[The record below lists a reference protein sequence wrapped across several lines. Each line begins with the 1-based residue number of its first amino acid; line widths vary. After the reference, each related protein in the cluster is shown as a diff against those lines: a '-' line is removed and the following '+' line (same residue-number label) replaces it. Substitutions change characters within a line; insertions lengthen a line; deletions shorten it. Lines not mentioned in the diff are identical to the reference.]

1 MRLTMDP
8 LNALLNEPPGSYS
21 LTPYGNTY
29 AVILTGDAAFRERAY
44 NLFVSRGGE
53 AKRITHQETPLPTL
67 HTTDRANVVWF
78 CLPATRVKLA
88 LRLFAY
94 AVLWHANARDVI
106 DAEGDY
112 LDTVCDTEA
121 ALWDQTEQM
130 AIDFIVTH
138 MPPNYAAIP
147 ADEWANERLI
157 EHALGV
163 IGDDWD

>member
-1 MRLTMDP
+1 MSTDP
-8 LNALLNEPPGSYS
+8 LRALLTEPPGSYS
-21 LTPYGNTY
+21 LTAYGNTH
-29 AVILTGDAAFRERAY
+29 AVILTGDAAFRECAY
-44 NLFVSRGGE
+44 NLFVSMGGE
-53 AKRITHQETPLPTL
+53 AQRATHQETPLPKV
-67 HTTDRANVVWF
+67 HTTDRADVVWF
-78 CLPATRVKLA
+78 CLPAARVTLA

-94 AVLWHANARDVI
+94 AALWRANAHDLT

-130 AIDFIVTH
+130 AIDFVVTH
-138 MPPNYAAIP
+138 MRPNYAAIP

-163 IGDDWD
+163 IEVD